1 MQDLTIIL
9 KLVGGITAGWAYIW
23 ILDGLKQ
30 DILLIPHTI
39 AFTIGVTLIIIASI
53 ISRKHHDQWT
63 AEDQQNQD

>member
-1 MQDLTIIL
+1 MRDLTIIL
-9 KLVGGITAGWAYIW
+9 KLVGGTTAGWAYIW

-53 ISRKHHDQWT
+53 ISHKHHDQWT